1 MNKFKIFLIAFGGIL
16 FLIGAIALISPN
28 TSQGASVDDVRVVN
42 TASNPIPTAAQ
53 GTTSITGNVGINP
66 PNNIIRID
74 SSANTVKVENSATP
88 LMVRDISPTPA
99 KQAVVYFGSQALPAG
114 QSEITVPAFDV
125 PAGKRWVIEY
135 VNMEA
140 NAPGEFGASVF
151 LHAPFGPSQIKY
163 NLLTRPNEAPFG
175 IVVSQQVKIYVDA
188 GQTQLRFRRTP
199 PMGQETIFDF
209 VLSGYLEGIE

>member
-1 MNKFKIFLIAFGGIL
+1 MNNIKTSLIAFGGLLLL
-16 FLIGAIALISPN
+16 FGAIAFLSPN
-28 TSQGASVDDVRVVN
+28 ASQGDSLKDVRVVN
-42 TASNPIPTAAQ
+42 TPSNPVPTVAQ
-53 GTTSITGNVGINP
+53 GTTNIAGNVGINP
-66 PNNIIRID
+66 SSNIIKID

-88 LMVRDISPTPA
+88 LLVHDVGEAPVRQPA
-99 KQAVVYFGSQALPAG
+99 VYFGSQALSAG

-135 VNMEA
+135 INLEA

-209 VLSGYLEGIE
+209 VLSGYLEAAE